1 MKAVCKGCL
10 DIMEHRKSK
19 ISNKWL
25 CIRCSKPYI
34 SEEYTSMFIGE
45 K

>member
-1 MKAVCKGCL
+1 MKLICKGCL
-10 DIMEHRKSK
+10 YIMEHRK
-19 ISNKWL
+19 ISNRWL